1 MMTTQVPKLPAGAR
15 GILPTVWATFVVTVL
30 LALIFSFANVWDLG
44 RRLGI
49 EPHVAPLIGPAVD
62 LTAAGL
68 LVVVPWF
75 VLAGVDTHRLKG
87 ATKLMALA
95 GTLTLALNSAPAAI
109 TGWTRSDPK
118 AWGRAAVEA
127 IVPLLLIA
135 WSHVGPTLVALF
147 AEVRGRH
154 LERVEALRRAAVED
168 STEAA
173 RRRHD
178 EIAEAVDEALR
189 GASTEWDARLTEA
202 RREASAEAV
211 AALAE
216 ARDSDA
222 RHVRELEAAL
232 ASEQRIAAELD
243 ASTEEVRRLRER
255 LAGGSAKTPRAR
267 STKTAAGSAEP
278 VKPIPRKTAA
288 ELLEE
293 RVDAA
298 KEALPMWQIET
309 PSGPEIRSAL
319 GIKSDGVISDIRKR
333 LDADRLTLANR
344 EATG

>member
-1 MMTTQVPKLPAGAR
+1 VSAPKLPAGAK
-15 GILPTVWATFVVTVL
+15 GILPTVWATFVITVL

-154 LERVEALRRAAVED
+154 LERVEALRRAAMED
-168 STEAA
+168 SVEAVRG
-173 RRRHD
+173 RRD
-178 EIAEAVDEALR
+178 AIAEAVADALR
-189 GASTEWDARLTEA
+189 GASAEWEVR
-202 RREASAEAV
+202 
-211 AALAE
+211 LAE
-216 ARDSDA
+216 ANSRSA
-222 RHVRELEAAL
+222 ELEDVTARL
-232 ASEQRIAAELD
+232 AVAE
-243 ASTEEVRRLRER
+243 AEVARLR
-255 LAGGSAKTPRAR
+255 GGS
-267 STKTAAGSAEP
+267 KTASAKPTRKTSARP
-278 VKPIPRKTAA
+278 VEIAPKVPRKTAA
-288 ELLEE
+288 QLLEE

-298 KEALPMWQIET
+298 KDALPMWQIET

>member
-1 MMTTQVPKLPAGAR
+1 MTDRQTAATVDAMLPTVRPDRPAPKLPAGAK

-75 VLAGVDTHRLKG
+75 VLAGVDTDRLKG

-154 LERVEALRRAAVED
+154 LERVEALRRAAVEG
-168 STEAA
+168 SVEAA
-173 RRRHD
+173 SRRHD
-178 EIAEAVDEALR
+178 EIAEALR
-189 GASTEWDARLTEA
+189 GASAEWEA
-202 RREASAEAV
+202 R
-211 AALAE
+211 LAE
-216 ARDSDA
+216 ANSRSA
-222 RHVRELEAAL
+222 ELEAVTVRL
-232 ASEQRIAAELD
+232 AAAE
-243 ASTEEVRRLRER
+243 AEVARLR
-255 LAGGSAKTPRAR
+255 GGSKTASAKPTRKASARPAEIAPRA
-267 STKTAAGSAEP
+267 
-278 VKPIPRKTAA
+278 PRKTAA

-298 KEALPMWQIET
+298 KDALPMWQIET

-333 LDADRLTLANR
+333 LDADRLALANGG
-344 EATG
+344 AS